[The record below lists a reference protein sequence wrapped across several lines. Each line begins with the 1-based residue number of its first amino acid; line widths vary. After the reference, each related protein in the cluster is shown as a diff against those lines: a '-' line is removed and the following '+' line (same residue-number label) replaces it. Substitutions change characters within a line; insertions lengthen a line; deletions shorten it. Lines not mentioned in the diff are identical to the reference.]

1 LSGGSSKSYPIT
13 KQNKKTWKNLTLNT
27 SIKAYPIVKEIKGGK
42 ESINY
47 RFQGMADRI
56 TQTIEPHEY
65 PDDEGDKVM
74 RVEKDRSGKR
84 VIREHQMDRLNSRT
98 PRVQDRCSDN

>member
-1 LSGGSSKSYPIT
+1 M
-13 KQNKKTWKNLTLNT
+13 NN

-47 RFQGMADRI
+47 RFQDMADRI

-74 RVEKDRSGKR
+74 WVENDRSGER
-84 VIREHQMDRLNSRT
+84 VIREQMDR
-98 PRVQDRCSDN
+98 